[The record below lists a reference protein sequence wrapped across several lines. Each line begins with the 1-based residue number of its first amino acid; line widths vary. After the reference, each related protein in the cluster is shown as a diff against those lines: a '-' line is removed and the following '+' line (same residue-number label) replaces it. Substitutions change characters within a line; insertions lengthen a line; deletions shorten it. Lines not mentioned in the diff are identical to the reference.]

1 MIFCLLAEVILERSK
16 MEFVNYII
24 AKKLKEKGFSDLCFG
39 HYFGGIFQTDM
50 PPKQYQKEKYVS
62 APTIDQVLNWI
73 RKEHDIDID
82 ILTYHTFA
90 SARHRAYAAR
100 IVTLNMFDETLNRI
114 EDPEMHIKWE
124 DAALWAIEY
133 VIDYMI
139 I

>member
-1 MIFCLLAEVILERSK
+1 MSDIL
-16 MEFVNYII
+16 I
-24 AKKLKEKGFSDLCFG
+24 KLKEKGCPVNK
-39 HYFGGIFQTDM
+39 TDGVM
-50 PPKQYQKEKYVS
+50 TEFKISQ
-62 APTIDQVLNWI
+62 ILHWI
-73 RKEHDIDID
+73 REEQDIDIE

-139 I
+139 V